1 MLDHDSPRFSDV
13 TYDNT
18 GGWAPADDPE
28 QDAKCDEL
36 IEIRA
41 EERRAESN
49 LCPHERLNEDGICR
63 RCGSDCRGIGG
74 GA

>member
-28 QDAKCDEL
+28 QDRKCDEL
-36 IEIRA
+36 MAILA
-41 EERRAESN
+41 EERRAEQNREESSN
-49 LCPHERLNEDGICR
+49 P
-63 RCGSDCRGIGG
+63 
-74 GA
+74 